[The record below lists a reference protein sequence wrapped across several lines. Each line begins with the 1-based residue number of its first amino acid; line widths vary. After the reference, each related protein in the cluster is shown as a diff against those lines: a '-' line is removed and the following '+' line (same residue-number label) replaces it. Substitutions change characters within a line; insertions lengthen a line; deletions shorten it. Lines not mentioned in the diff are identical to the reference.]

1 MPAEISRLLGRQ
13 PKTQEDFEIIAFEAS
28 QLFTPSRPVSEQ
40 DLFAGRSAEIR
51 KMLEATAESGKHVV
65 LFGER
70 GVGKTSL
77 AKVFSGMFPRTNR
90 HIYAVREQIDK
101 TDTFSSIWKKV
112 FKDILVE
119 REREG
124 DTTVVPLSQF
134 YENSTLLNPDDVRRE
149 LEFVFR
155 EVQIPIIVLDEY
167 DNKSDEKINEQMAD
181 LIKSLSDFAVNVTI
195 VVVGIADN
203 LNDLVG
209 EHRSLQRCIEQVPMP
224 RMEPNDLR
232 LVIDKRIAR
241 LGMKM
246 HPDALWKIVNLSR
259 GLPAYVHMLG
269 LYSVQSAARR
279 RSTTVTENDVSDAI
293 KKSIEK
299 SQESIQDS
307 YELAVHSNKPGNLY
321 RQVLLSCALA
331 TTDDR
336 GSFSPLAVCAPMSEM
351 LTKDV
356 PISAFQQHLKSFV
369 TQERGNI
376 LTRKGR
382 ERAYRFRFTDPMM
395 QPYVIMKGIE
405 QGLVSPRAYEVLSYP
420 AQTRL
425 PI

>member
-1 MPAEISRLLGRQ
+1 
-13 PKTQEDFEIIAFEAS
+13 
-28 QLFTPSRPVSEQ
+28 
-40 DLFAGRSAEIR
+40 
-51 KMLEATAESGKHVV
+51 
-65 LFGER
+65 
-70 GVGKTSL
+70 
-77 AKVFSGMFPRTNR
+77 
-90 HIYAVREQIDK
+90 VREQIDK